1 MRESELLSHIYD
13 RSADLSAAFPHIIAG
28 PGHDCAVVA
37 TLSGDHVLLKV
48 DQLVE
53 EAHFRGPVIVIG
65 DRIGTP
71 VDLVAR
77 KALARAVSDI
87 AAAGGRP
94 WCAMASGTL
103 PSNCSY
109 ADALF
114 DAMAKWARHWGCPLV
129 GGDIASWKE
138 GSGKLILTIS
148 IIGLPHP
155 TRGPVLRSGAQAGDA
170 IYITGALGGSFDP
183 ATSLG
188 RHLTFEPRLAE
199 ARWLGDMLGP
209 SLRAMMDIS
218 DGLGRDA
225 ARLAKAS
232 GVRIEID
239 AAALPRHAGVADWR
253 AAASDG
259 EDYELLFV
267 AAPDATLP
275 ASCPASGTPITRIG
289 TVTAGSGCFIRA
301 DGQLIDTT
309 EMGWDHR

>member
-1 MRESELLSHIYD
+1 MRESELLSHIYG
-13 RSADLSAAFPHIIAG
+13 RSADLSAVFPHVITG
-28 PGHDCAVVA
+28 PGHDCAVIA
-37 TLSGDHVLLKV
+37 TPSGDQLLLKV

-53 EAHFRGPVIVIG
+53 ESHFRGPVMIA
-65 DRIGTP
+65 DAAAGTP

-77 KALARAVSDI
+77 KGIARAVSDI
-87 AAAGGRP
+87 AAAAGRP
-94 WCAMASGTL
+94 WSALASGTL
-103 PSNCSY
+103 PSDCSY

-138 GSGKLILTIS
+138 GSSKLVVGIS

-155 TRGPVLRSGAQAGDA
+155 TRGPVLRSGAQPGDA
-170 IYITGALGGSFDP
+170 LYVTGSLGGSFD
-183 ATSLG
+183 ATTGRG

-199 ARWLGDMLGP
+199 ARWLADTLGP
-209 SLRAMMDIS
+209 SLRAMMDVS

-225 ARLAKAS
+225 ARLARAS
-232 GVRIEID
+232 SVRIEID

-259 EDYELLFV
+259 EDYELLF
-267 AAPDATLP
+267 ATDPSVTFP
-275 ASCPASGTPITRIG
+275 ANCPATGTPITRIG
-289 TVTAGSGCFIRA
+289 MVAAGSGCFIRA